1 MLAKKRKVQ
10 APTSVMDEAPALGA
24 FPGVFLTAVVVLV
37 AVAAAALVVAAAAAV
52 AALLAGV
59 TAAVLFCPKIPVCIC
74 KRSVVLSRTRI
85 S

>member
-1 MLAKKRKVQ
+1 
-10 APTSVMDEAPALGA
+10 MDEAPALGG

-37 AVAAAALVVAAAAAV
+37 AVVAAALVVAAAVV

-59 TAAVLFCPKIPVCIC
+59 VTAVLFCPKTPVCIC
-74 KRSVVLSRTRI
+74 KRSVVLSRIRI